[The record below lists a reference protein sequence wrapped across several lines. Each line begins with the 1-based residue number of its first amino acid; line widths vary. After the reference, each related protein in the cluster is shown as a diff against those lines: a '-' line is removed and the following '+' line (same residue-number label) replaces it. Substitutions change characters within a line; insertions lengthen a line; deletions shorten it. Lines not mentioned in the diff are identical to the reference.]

1 MSHSVSDHRA
11 HAGHTENDDHSDPGI
26 GPQFPEAEHHHDHH
40 ESDADPYAWTDPKRH
55 LWLLGL
61 IPAGMLFPAL
71 ALFAGFNH
79 LANVDA
85 LGVETPWTVAA
96 TLTMFV
102 PWVMVFVFIPIQDFL
117 FGRDGSNP
125 PEEIREKLEADK
137 FYRWVIYSYV
147 PLQYA
152 TLVMACY
159 LWTADDLSWLGHAGP
174 MGFVAKLGVMLAA
187 GIAGGIGIN
196 TAHELGHKIE
206 SGEKWAARITL
217 ATTFYGH
224 FFTEHNRGHH
234 ARVATPEDP
243 ASSRFGESY
252 YRFLPRTV
260 IGSLRS
266 AWRLEAERLR
276 RQDKAVWS
284 LRNDNLNAWLMSV
297 VLFAVLT
304 AIFGWAVLPWLI
316 VQAIYGFSLLEVVN
330 YLEHYG
336 LLRQKTAKGRYQRC
350 RAEHSWNSDHMVTN
364 IFLFHLQ
371 RHSDHHANPMRRFQV
386 LRTVDEAPQLP
397 SGYATMIVLAHF
409 PPLWRKVMDKRVL
422 AHYGGDVTLAN
433 IDPLFRD
440 RIIAKYSRK
449 DPDPAPD
456 AARRTAPGAAAATLV
471 SDSEAEAALAAGT
484 SPTGTY
490 VCPNCGHHYIEANGE
505 PREGFAPGTAWKD
518 IPDDW
523 QCPDCGV
530 REKIDYLPVA

>member
-1 MSHSVSDHRA
+1 MSHSISDHQQ
-11 HAGHTENDDHSDPGI
+11 HNEEFGGHTEDHGH
-26 GPQFPEAEHHHDHH
+26 HHHDHAGP
-40 ESDADPYAWTDPKRH
+40 DVDPYNWTDPKRH

-71 ALFAGFNH
+71 AFFAAFNW
-79 LANVDA
+79 LANHSV
-85 LGVETPWTVAA
+85 LGVETPWSALA
-96 TLTMFV
+96 TLTMFL
-102 PWVMVFVFIPIQDFL
+102 PWVMVFVFIPVQDYR

-125 PEEIREKLEADK
+125 PEEVRERLEADK
-137 FYRWVIYSYV
+137 FYRWVVYAYV

-152 TLVMACY
+152 TLIMACY
-159 LWTADDLSWLGHAGP
+159 LWTASDLSWLGHEGP
-174 MGFVAKLGVMLAA
+174 MHIVGKLGVMLAA

-206 SGEKWAARITL
+206 SGEKWASRITL

-224 FFTEHNRGHH
+224 FFVEHNRGHH

-252 YRFLPRTV
+252 YRFLPRSV
-260 IGSLRS
+260 FGSLRS
-266 AWRLEAERLR
+266 AWGIEADRLS
-276 RQDKAVWS
+276 RQGKSPWT
-284 LRNDNLNAWLMSV
+284 LRNDNLSSWAMSV
-297 VLFAVLT
+297 VLFAALT

-336 LLRQKTAKGRYQRC
+336 LLRQKTKKGRYQRC

-386 LRTVDEAPQLP
+386 LRTIDEAPQLP
-397 SGYATMIVLAHF
+397 AGYATMIVLAHF

-422 AHYGGDVTLAN
+422 AHYGGDVHRAN
-433 IDPLFRD
+433 IDPLFHD
-440 RIIAKYSRK
+440 RIVAKY
-449 DPDPAPD
+449 AP
-456 AARRTAPGAAAATLV
+456 TAHDGGRAESQVGATATLV
-471 SDSEAEAALAAGT
+471 EDTDADQALAAGT
-484 SPTGTY
+484 SPIGTY
-490 VCPNCGHHYIEANGE
+490 VCPNCGHHYEESKGE
-505 PREGFAPGTAWKD
+505 PREGFPAGTKWSD
-518 IPDDW
+518 IPNDW

-530 REKIDYLPVA
+530 REKIDFLPVA

>member
-1 MSHSVSDHRA
+1 MSHSVFDRRSLGR
-11 HAGHTENDDHSDPGI
+11 EDDSAREGEI
-26 GPQFPEAEHHHDHH
+26 AGPQFPEAEHHHDHH
-40 ESDADPYAWTDPKRH
+40 DSDADPYAWTDPKRH

-71 ALFAGFNH
+71 AFYAGANA
-79 LANVDA
+79 LAGHSW
-85 LGVETPWTVAA
+85 LGVETPWQVIA
-96 TLTMFV
+96 TLTMFL
-102 PWVMVFVFIPIQDFL
+102 PWVMVFVFIPIQDYV

-137 FYRWVIYSYV
+137 YYRWIVYLYV

-174 MGFVAKLGVMLAA
+174 MGFVAKLGVLLAA

-206 SGEKWAARITL
+206 TGEKWASKITL

-224 FFTEHNRGHH
+224 FYTEHNRGHH

-260 IGSLRS
+260 FGSLRS
-266 AWRLEAERLR
+266 AWGIERERLR
-276 RQDKAVWS
+276 RQGKPVWS
-284 LRNDNLNAWLMSV
+284 IRNDNLNAWAMSV
-297 VLFAVLT
+297 ALFAVLT
-304 AIFGWAVLPWLI
+304 AVFGWAVLPWLI
-316 VQAIYGFSLLEVVN
+316 AQAIYGFSLLEVVN

-336 LLRQKTAKGRYQRC
+336 LLRQKTDKGRYQRT
-350 RAEHSWNSDHMVTN
+350 RSEHSWNSDHMVTN

-397 SGYATMIVLAHF
+397 SGYASLIVVAHF
-409 PPLWRKVMDKRVL
+409 PPLWRKIMDKRVL
-422 AHYGGDVTLAN
+422 AHYGGDVTRAN
-433 IDPLFRD
+433 IDPLFRE
-440 RIIAKYSRK
+440 RIIAKYS
-449 DPDPAPD
+449 PD
-456 AARRTAPGAAAATLV
+456 AHDAAATGNGAAAGTSVLT
-471 SDSEAEAALAAGT
+471 DTDAEAALAAGT
-484 SPTGTY
+484 SPIGTY
-490 VCPNCGHHYIEANGE
+490 VCPNCGHHYIEAEGE
-505 PREGFAPGTAWKD
+505 PREGFPAGTPWSE
-518 IPDDW
+518 IPNDW

-530 REKIDYLPVA
+530 REKIDFLAVA